1 MLKLR
6 GTWPNAGHALL
17 PEAGA
22 NVRAEV
28 GGTPLPLASR
38 SPGVRE
44 FDIPDGTTRVV
55 LKATFT
61 ASFGAVG
68 HVGPMSHPVL
78 QVEQPYDVVEGGT
91 MLQPVNIAAYVKS
104 HPLVDTKVMA
114 NVNGAALV
122 QIRTE
127 FVNITPFW
135 MAYAASASEYAA
147 DHRPGDPEL
156 VALGFT
162 GGTPLIWFATVPAAC
177 AAPPA
182 PGVGCLVF
190 FRPQSYTYTR
200 IDEPHH
206 EMFGLNRYL
215 LKPVDDPRA
224 DVWKRDVFS
233 PNPDDHH
240 RPYVW
245 LRAGFEDALSRSQK
259 PVVILHPWPS
269 GSDFGAA
276 TGASLPALAGGAIRL
291 LWAEQHLGKNR
302 GAIQLGRLG
311 IAGYSAGGTSMWTA
325 LTRNSQRVSEVYAFD
340 ARGTPS
346 YAGAAIKWFNSRSDT
361 VLRMTGGYQLVANEG
376 IRMSIERLAGGPVPR
391 VTATPPDKNAYE
403 AGSNP
408 LWDHVITHYPGVRES
423 PGYWHQFAIFG
434 GYVALP
440 GPFTLTFLQ
449 QFLQDSLF

>member
-6 GTWPNAGHALL
+6 VTWPNAGHALL

-22 NVRAEV
+22 DVRLEA
-28 GGTPLPLASR
+28 GGAPLPLASM

-44 FDIPDGTTRVV
+44 FDIPDGTARVV

-68 HVGPMSHPVL
+68 RVGAMSHPVL
-78 QVEQPYDVVEGGT
+78 QVEQPYDVAAGGT
-91 MLQPVNIAAYVKS
+91 MLEAASLPAYVKS

-114 NVNGAALV
+114 NVNGAALT

-135 MAYAASASEYAA
+135 MAYAASASEYVAE
-147 DHRPGDPEL
+147 HQPGDPEL
-156 VALGFT
+156 IALGYT
-162 GGTPLIWFATVPAAC
+162 GGKPLIWFATVPAAC

-190 FRPQSYTYTR
+190 FRPQSYAYAR
-200 IDEPHH
+200 VDEAHH

-215 LKPVDDPRA
+215 LKPVDDPHA
-224 DVWKRDVFS
+224 DVWRRDVFR
-233 PNPDDHH
+233 PDPSDGN

-269 GSDFGAA
+269 GSDFGGA
-276 TGASLPALAGGAIRL
+276 TGASLPALAGGALRL
-291 LWAEQHLGKNR
+291 LWAEQRLGKNR

-311 IAGYSAGGTSMWTA
+311 IAGYSAGGLSMWAA
-325 LTRNSQRVSEVYAFD
+325 LAGNRQRVSEVYAFD

-346 YAGAAIKWFNSRSDT
+346 SAGAAIQWFNSRSDT
-361 VLRMTGGYQLVANEG
+361 VLRMTGGYQLAANEG
-376 IRMSIERLAGGPVPR
+376 IRISIEKLAGGPASR
-391 VTATPPDKNAYE
+391 VTATPPDKKAYE

-408 LWDHVITHYPGVRES
+408 LWDHVISAYPQLRERADC
-423 PGYWHQFAIFG
+423 WHQFAVFG
-434 GYVALP
+434 GYVAVP
-440 GPFTLTFLQ
+440 GPFALTFLQ

>member
-6 GTWPNAGHALL
+6 VIWPNAGHALL

-22 NVRAEV
+22 DVRLEA
-28 GGTPLPLASR
+28 GGAPLPLASM

-44 FDIPDGTTRVV
+44 FDIPDGTARVV

-68 HVGPMSHPVL
+68 RVGPMSHPVL
-78 QVEQPYDVVEGGT
+78 QVEQPYDVVAGGT
-91 MLQPVNIAAYVKS
+91 MLEAANIPAYVKS

-114 NVNGAALV
+114 NVNGAALA

-135 MAYAASASEYAA
+135 MAYAAFASEYIAE
-147 DHRPGDPEL
+147 HQPGDPEL
-156 VALGFT
+156 VALGYT
-162 GGTPLIWFATVPAAC
+162 GGKPLIWFASVPAAC

-182 PGVGCLVF
+182 PGVGCIVF
-190 FRPQSYTYTR
+190 FRPESYTYTR
-200 IDEPHH
+200 IDEAHH
-206 EMFGLNRYL
+206 QMFGLNRYL
-215 LKPVDDPRA
+215 LKPVDDLFAEVWRIDRFRPDPA
-224 DVWKRDVFS
+224 DNN
-233 PNPDDHH
+233 NPFVH
-240 RPYVW
+240 

-276 TGASLPALAGGAIRL
+276 IGASLPALAGGALRL
-291 LWAEQHLGKNR
+291 LWAEQRLARNR

-311 IAGYSAGGTSMWTA
+311 VAGYSAGGLSLWA
-325 LTRNSQRVSEVYAFD
+325 AFASNRQRVSEVYAFD
-340 ARGTPS
+340 ARGTSSNAP
-346 YAGAAIKWFNSRSDT
+346 AVIQWFNARSDA
-361 VLRMTGGYQLVANEG
+361 VLRMTGGYQLTANEG
-376 IRMSIERLAGGPVPR
+376 IRISIEKLAGGPVAR
-391 VTATPPDKNAYE
+391 VTATPPDSKAYE
-403 AGSNP
+403 AGKNP
-408 LWDHVITHYPGVRES
+408 LWDHVIAAYPHLRE
-423 PGYWHQFAIFG
+423 GKDYWHQFAIFG
-434 GYVALP
+434 GYVAMP